1 MADAIKL
8 VTRTV
13 YGAAM
18 QTSKH
23 LGIPYEIPRFT
34 TINEA
39 VDIDDIVPH
48 QPNPKTRGMQYPQS
62 YNPDTDTAALTIQYF
77 CIGNGG
83 HTIISSGTEGI
94 PFPKNKPHRSKDSG
108 LYNILPFV
116 IKPLEADLNRDERSK
131 YRLRKV
137 LEIEGEL
144 YVAYYARR
152 MDVNKVAPVLVHTK
166 IQDGISVSTPF
177 VPSINDLNP
186 PDPVIGQENDG
197 SLLSVTSKIV
207 IEFDEEDVR
216 RLKEACEIL
225 YGNANYA
232 IISEIAICSGTDK
245 PIIQEY
251 PTGANQTSENIS
263 SQNLFES
270 VGVQV
275 VCYIGHFFSA
285 MNSSQGFTSTFD
297 LGAAE
302 PLFSATA

>member
-23 LGIPYEIPRFT
+23 LRIPYDVLRFT

-39 VDIDDIVPH
+39 LDIDDIVPF
-48 QPNPKTRGMQYPQS
+48 QPNPKTRGMQYAQS
-62 YNPDTDTAALTIQYF
+62 YNADTDTGSLGIQYF

-83 HTIISSGTEGI
+83 HTIVSSGTEGI

-108 LYNILPFV
+108 LYNILPFI
-116 IKPLEADLNRDERSK
+116 IKPLEADLSRDERDK

-137 LEIEGEL
+137 LEIAGEL
-144 YVAYYARR
+144 YVAYYARK
-152 MDVNKVAPVLVHTK
+152 MNVNKVAPVLVHTR
-166 IQDGISVSTPF
+166 IQDGIAISTPF

-186 PDPVIGQENDG
+186 PDPIIGQENDG

-207 IEFDEEDVR
+207 IDFDEQDVL

-232 IISEIAICSGTDK
+232 IISEIAICSGAEK
-245 PIIQEY
+245 SIIQEY
-251 PTGANQTSENIS
+251 PTGPNQTSENIS
-263 SQNLFES
+263 SQNLFEA
-270 VGVQV
+270 VAVQPV
-275 VCYIGHFFSA
+275 VFIGHFFSA

-302 PLFSATA
+302 PLFAST